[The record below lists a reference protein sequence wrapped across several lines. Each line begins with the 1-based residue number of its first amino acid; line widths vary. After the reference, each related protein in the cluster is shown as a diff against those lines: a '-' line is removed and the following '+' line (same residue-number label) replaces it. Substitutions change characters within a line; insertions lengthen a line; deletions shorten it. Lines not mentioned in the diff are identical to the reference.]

1 MQLEMA
7 RTTPP
12 SSFLLLLLL
21 LLSVLLLAC
30 CPAVAVA
37 VAVAED
43 SAKTGQKQKIVM
55 SESQSFDSSGNA
67 VKSGMPEFRLRSDP
81 NAAIPEAMVRA
92 REQQ

>member
-30 CPAVAVA
+30 CPA